1 MPLVPF
7 YQPGLLSQELKW
19 YQNME
24 FFILIWYHFPPRCR
38 PGGVNNGTKR
48 RSSVLIKFQADD
60 ALVDSLKAFT
70 GQATGS
76 KAVALAA
83 EQALDMAAE
92 IRALRR
98 DLEDARRSIRVQR
111 QTLDSARAA
120 AAALVEATGQ
130 GDLLD

>member
-1 MPLVPF
+1 
-7 YQPGLLSQELKW
+7 
-19 YQNME
+19 
-24 FFILIWYHFPPRCR
+24 
-38 PGGVNNGTKR
+38 
-48 RSSVLIKFQADD
+48 VLIKFQADD